1 MNGRNNILQQ
11 VQDERKEVARLS
23 RHINNP
29 REHTSGKPIKTAGG
43 AVLAQTIELPQVGE
57 SVVEGTIGKW
67 LKQPGDAIA
76 RYEPLVEVVT
86 DKVTMEVPS
95 PVDGALLKILAA
107 EGETVP
113 MGAPIAEVE
122 TAAGAAPAIA
132 AAVAESVPE
141 MPAASPPAPAAAP
154 PAATTTPPQPAAA
167 APSTPDAGR
176 IGYLNTA
183 ATMVG
188 PTGGGAGDM
197 ADPEKPPTDAGRPA
211 ATAPAAATP
220 ATPSL
225 PAAERVAPASPRLS
239 PAVRRLAREHSV
251 DLSRLAGSGMGGR
264 ITRDDVLQYLESGA
278 AATDAAAVA
287 ARAADPAIAAADPA
301 AADGDETY
309 IALTPVRRMIAA
321 AMVRSVS
328 QIPHAWSATEVDVTN
343 LVAARTAL
351 RAAFQQREGV
361 ALTYLPFVLRALTA
375 ALRDNPTFNASWG
388 EDRIIL
394 KRRLNIGLAVAAP
407 AGLVVPVIPD
417 ADRLSLAGLAHAVA
431 DLTQRARQGRLTLAD
446 VQGGTFT
453 LNNTG
458 ALGSTVSQ
466 PIINHPQAA
475 ILTTEAIQKRPV
487 VINDAIAIRS
497 MMNLCLSF
505 DHRINDG
512 AEAGAFIQSLKGRLE
527 SINPDAALS

>member
-1 MNGRNNILQQ
+1 MAGRNDGRGHPAIPSHQQ
-11 VQDERKEVARLS
+11 SAGTYIR
-23 RHINNP
+23 
-29 REHTSGKPIKTAGG
+29 KPIKTAGG

-122 TAAGAAPAIA
+122 TAEGAVPAAA

-141 MPAASPPAPAAAP
+141 MPATIPPAPAAAP
-154 PAATTTPPQPAAA
+154 PAATTTPPQPAVEG
-167 APSTPDAGR
+167 PSTPDAGR

-197 ADPEKPPTDAGRPA
+197 ADPERPPAEAGRPA
-211 ATAPAAATP
+211 AAMAAAPAIP
-220 ATPSL
+220 AI
-225 PAAERVAPASPRLS
+225 PAAERAAPAAPRLS

-278 AATDAAAVA
+278 AATDAAAIA
-287 ARAADPAIAAADPA
+287 ARAMEPAAETAAAPA

-309 IALTPVRRMIAA
+309 VALTPVRRMIAA

-361 ALTYLPFVLRALTA
+361 DLTYLPFVLRALTA
-375 ALRDNPTFNASWG
+375 ALRDNPTFNAAWG

-407 AGLVVPVIPD
+407 DGLVVPVIPD

-458 ALGSTVSQ
+458 TLGSTVSQ

-512 AEAGAFIQSLKGRLE
+512 AEAGAFIQSLKSRLE
-527 SINPDAALS
+527 SLNPDAALI

>member
-1 MNGRNNILQQ
+1 M
-11 VQDERKEVARLS
+11 
-23 RHINNP
+23 
-29 REHTSGKPIKTAGG
+29 
-43 AVLAQTIELPQVGE
+43 AQTIELPQVGE

-67 LKQPGDAIA
+67 LKQPGDPIA

-122 TAAGAAPAIA
+122 TTGGVAAAEPAAAAAAAPAA
-132 AAVAESVPE
+132 SLPE
-141 MPAASPPAPAAAP
+141 TPPANPSIPAAP
-154 PAATTTPPQPAAA
+154 PAVAAA
-167 APSTPDAGR
+167 ADPPTPAAGR

-188 PTGGGAGDM
+188 PTGGGAGDT
-197 ADPEKPPTDAGRPA
+197 AAPDTPPMPA
-211 ATAPAAATP
+211 ATEPAARPAPIDPAAAIR
-220 ATPSL
+220 PSTT
-225 PAAERVAPASPRLS
+225 AAELAAQDTPRLS
-239 PAVRRLAREHSV
+239 PAVRRLAREHSI
-251 DLSRLAGSGMGGR
+251 DLSRIAGTGIGGR
-264 ITRDDVLQYLESGA
+264 ITRDDVLQYLESA
-278 AATDAAAVA
+278 PAAAVA
-287 ARAADPAIAAADPA
+287 AAPAAIEAEPA
-301 AADGDETY
+301 AATESADAEETWV
-309 IALTPVRRMIAA
+309 ALTPVRRMIAA

-343 LVAARTAL
+343 LVAARNAL
-351 RAAFQQREGV
+351 RPAFQQREGI

-375 ALRDNPTFNASWG
+375 ALRDNPTFNAAWS
-388 EDRIIL
+388 DDHIIL

-407 AGLVVPVIPD
+407 TGLVVPVIPD
-417 ADRLSLAGLAHAVA
+417 ADRLSLSGLAHAVA
-431 DLTQRARQGRLTLAD
+431 DLTRRARQGQLTLAD

-458 ALGSTVSQ
+458 ALGSTVSR

-487 VINDAIAIRS
+487 VLNDAIAIRS

-512 AEAGAFIQSLKGRLE
+512 AEAGVFIQAVKTRLE
-527 SINPDAALS
+527 ALNPDAALS

>member
-1 MNGRNNILQQ
+1 MTVG
-11 VQDERKEVARLS
+11 DTGLS

-122 TAAGAAPAIA
+122 TAEGAASAVA
-132 AAVAESVPE
+132 AAVAESVSE
-141 MPAASPPAPAAAP
+141 TPAAIPPAAAIP
-154 PAATTTPPQPAAA
+154 PQSAPSTAPPQPAAA
-167 APSTPDAGR
+167 EPSTPDAGR

-188 PTGGGAGDM
+188 PTGGGSGDM
-197 ADPEKPPTDAGRPA
+197 ADSEKPPTDAGRPS
-211 ATAPAAATP
+211 ATVPAAATP
-220 ATPSL
+220 AIPSI
-225 PAAERVAPASPRLS
+225 PAAERAAPATPRLS

-278 AATDAAAVA
+278 AAIDAAAVA
-287 ARAADPAIAAADPA
+287 ARAADPAARAADPAARAADPA
-301 AADGDETY
+301 AAEGEETY

-388 EDRIIL
+388 EEQIIL
-394 KRRLNIGLAVAAP
+394 KRRLNIGLAVAAQ

-487 VINDAIAIRS
+487 VLNDAIAIRS

-512 AEAGAFIQSLKGRLE
+512 AEAGAFIQSLKSRLE
-527 SINPDAALS
+527 SLNPDAALS

>member
-1 MNGRNNILQQ
+1 M
-11 VQDERKEVARLS
+11 
-23 RHINNP
+23 
-29 REHTSGKPIKTAGG
+29 
-43 AVLAQTIELPQVGE
+43 AQTIELPQVGE

-67 LKQPGDAIA
+67 LKQPGDSIE

-95 PVDGALLKILAA
+95 PVDGALLKILAQ
-107 EGETVP
+107 EGETIP

-122 TAAGAAPAIA
+122 TAGSAAAPAATAADTESVQSPA
-132 AAVAESVPE
+132 AAANPPVTATPAE
-141 MPAASPPAPAAAP
+141 PAAAP
-154 PAATTTPPQPAAA
+154 AT
-167 APSTPDAGR
+167 PSASR

-188 PTGGGAGDM
+188 PTGGGAGDT
-197 ADPEKPPTDAGRPA
+197 AAPDAPPTPSGNPSVATEAAMAAPPVPSIPA
-211 ATAPAAATP
+211 PEQSANGA
-220 ATPSL
+220 
-225 PAAERVAPASPRLS
+225 PRLS

-251 DLSRLAGSGMGGR
+251 DLSRIAGSGMGGR
-264 ITRDDVLQYLESGA
+264 ITRDDVLQYLESGSATAAAGPTPQPVGPA
-278 AATDAAAVA
+278 AAT
-287 ARAADPAIAAADPA
+287 
-301 AADGDETY
+301 GDETH
-309 IALTPVRRMIAA
+309 IPLTPVRRMIAA
-321 AMVRSVS
+321 AMTRSVS

-343 LVAARTAL
+343 LVAARAAL
-351 RAAFQQREGV
+351 RPAFQQREGV
-361 ALTYLPFVLRALTA
+361 DLTYLPFVLRALTA
-375 ALRDNPTFNASWG
+375 ALQENPTFNASWG
-388 EDRIIL
+388 EDQIIL

-407 AGLVVPVIPD
+407 GGLVVPVIPD
-417 ADRLSLAGLAHAVA
+417 ADRISLSGLAHAVA
-431 DLTQRARQGRLTLAD
+431 DLTQRARQGKLTLAD

-512 AEAGAFIQSLKGRLE
+512 AEAGAFIQAIKGRLE
-527 SINPDAALS
+527 AINPDAGLS

>member
-1 MNGRNNILQQ
+1 M
-11 VQDERKEVARLS
+11 
-23 RHINNP
+23 
-29 REHTSGKPIKTAGG
+29 
-43 AVLAQTIELPQVGE
+43 AQTIELPQVGE

-122 TAAGAAPAIA
+122 TAAGAAA
-132 AAVAESVPE
+132 ADSGAESVPE
-141 MPAASPPAPAAAP
+141 MPAAIP
-154 PAATTTPPQPAAA
+154 PAAPVVESAAAVVAPPVPAAPE
-167 APSTPDAGR
+167 PSTPDAGR

-197 ADPEKPPTDAGRPA
+197 ADPEKPPADASRPA
-211 ATAPAAATP
+211 ATASAAP
-220 ATPSL
+220 EIPSL
-225 PAAERVAPASPRLS
+225 PAAETVSPATPRLS

-264 ITRDDVLQYLESGA
+264 ITRDDVLQYLASGA
-278 AATDAAAVA
+278 AATDAAADA
-287 ARAADPAIAAADPA
+287 ARAVEPAATAAAPA

-343 LVAARTAL
+343 LVAARTAM

-466 PIINHPQAA
+466 PIINHPQSA

-487 VINDAIAIRS
+487 VLNDAIAIRS

-527 SINPDAALS
+527 NINPDAALS

>member
-1 MNGRNNILQQ
+1 M
-11 VQDERKEVARLS
+11 
-23 RHINNP
+23 
-29 REHTSGKPIKTAGG
+29 
-43 AVLAQTIELPQVGE
+43 AQTIELPQVGE

-67 LKQPGDAIA
+67 LKQPGDRIA

-95 PVDGALLKILAA
+95 PVDGALLKILAS

-122 TAAGAAPAIA
+122 TAGGAAP
-132 AAVAESVPE
+132 VA
-141 MPAASPPAPAAAP
+141 PAADGESAQSAPATSTPAPAAPVEPALAP
-154 PAATTTPPQPAAA
+154 AT
-167 APSTPDAGR
+167 PSASR

-183 ATMVG
+183 AKLVG
-188 PTGGGAGDM
+188 PTGGGAGDT
-197 ADPEKPPTDAGRPA
+197 AVPDAPPTPAVSPSATDA
-211 ATAPAAATP
+211 AAATP
-220 ATPSL
+220 AAPPM
-225 PAAERVAPASPRLS
+225 PAPERSANGGPRLS
-239 PAVRRLAREHSV
+239 PAVRRLAREHGV
-251 DLSRLAGSGMGGR
+251 DLSRIAGTGMGGR
-264 ITRDDVLQYLESGA
+264 ITRDDVMQYLESGA
-278 AATDAAAVA
+278 ATAAVA
-287 ARAADPAIAAADPA
+287 GPPAERAA
-301 AADGDETY
+301 GGEETY

-328 QIPHAWSATEVDVTN
+328 QIPHAWSVTEVDVTN
-343 LVAARTAL
+343 LVAARAAL
-351 RAAFQQREGV
+351 RESFRQREGV
-361 ALTYLPFVLRALTA
+361 DLTYLPFVLRALTA
-375 ALRDNPTFNASWG
+375 ALKDNPTFNASWG
-388 EDRIIL
+388 EDKIIL

-417 ADRLSLAGLAHAVA
+417 ADRLSLSGLAHSVA
-431 DLTQRARQGRLTLAD
+431 DLTQRARQGKLTLAD

-512 AEAGAFIQSLKGRLE
+512 AEAGAFMQAIKGRLE
-527 SINPDAALS
+527 AISPDAALS

>member
-1 MNGRNNILQQ
+1 M
-11 VQDERKEVARLS
+11 
-23 RHINNP
+23 
-29 REHTSGKPIKTAGG
+29 
-43 AVLAQTIELPQVGE
+43 AQTIELPQVGE

-122 TAAGAAPAIA
+122 TAAGAVA
-132 AAVAESVPE
+132 AAAADSVVESVPE
-141 MPAASPPAPAAAP
+141 MPAAIPPAAAIP
-154 PAATTTPPQPAAA
+154 PQSAPSAAPPQPAAPEPA
-167 APSTPDAGR
+167 TPDAGR

-188 PTGGGAGDM
+188 PTGGGAGDI
-197 ADPEKPPTDAGRPA
+197 ADPERPPTDSVRPA
-211 ATAPAAATP
+211 ATAPAASP
-220 ATPSL
+220 PSSAI
-225 PAAERVAPASPRLS
+225 PAADTAAPAMPRLS

-278 AATDAAAVA
+278 AAADAAAMA
-287 ARAADPAIAAADPA
+287 ARAAEPAATAADPA
-301 AADGDETY
+301 AADGEETY

-361 ALTYLPFVLRALTA
+361 DLTYLPFVLRALTA

-407 AGLVVPVIPD
+407 DGLVVPVIPD

-487 VINDAIAIRS
+487 VLNDAIAIRS

-512 AEAGAFIQSLKGRLE
+512 AEAGAFIQSLKSRLE